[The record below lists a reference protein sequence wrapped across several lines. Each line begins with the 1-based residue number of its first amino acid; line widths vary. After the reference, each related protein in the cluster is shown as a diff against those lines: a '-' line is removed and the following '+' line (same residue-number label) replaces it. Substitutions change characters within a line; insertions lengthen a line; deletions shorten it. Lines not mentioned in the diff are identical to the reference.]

1 MGRREGGKGGKGG
14 RGRKGGREIKRDYK
28 ATCSSIILCREVL
41 RQQQLPP
48 NAGIVVVTWESPW
61 LVSRVEVYFIETLVH
76 QSEGLPP
83 SPLSSGQPERR
94 LTDKES
100 ERCT

>member
-41 RQQQLPP
+41 RQPTTTTQCWYCRGYLGVSMACQQ
-48 NAGIVVVTWESPW
+48 
-61 LVSRVEVYFIETLVH
+61 SRGLFHRDSVH